1 MIEKQELEAEKELL
15 EVTKAF
21 MVRQFKRQYPHY
33 IVYTSTCTCNT
44 CVSNELKMY
53 MAYLKKKKQTRITC
67 TLGLQRCY

>member
-33 IVYTSTCTCNT
+33 IVYTSTCNT